1 VAEARRDREPGD
13 PHAPRGILAAFAH
26 PDDETFGAGGVLAL
40 AAAAGLPAWL
50 ICTTNGDEGGE
61 ADEHGDHAM
70 DPEIRIAEL
79 RCACDALG
87 IAEPILLGYRDSG
100 MENWEAGPKPGSFVL
115 ADMDEVVERIAG
127 EIRRLRPA
135 VVVTFDSGGGYG
147 HPDHRRVSEATTAA
161 FEQLRGEPDA
171 PRALYHQ
178 VTPRSWAEQM
188 VESWSEGDTRP
199 DAKPPTED
207 DILQRQRFIELARP
221 DDEITTRVDVRSVL
235 DRKRQAFA
243 CHASQLRPD
252 DWEAADVERFE
263 ESLGQ
268 EVFMRVW
275 PEPGPGEQENAL
287 LGLG

>member
-1 VAEARRDREPGD
+1 
-13 PHAPRGILAAFAH
+13 
-26 PDDETFGAGGVLAL
+26 
-40 AAAAGLPAWL
+40 
-50 ICTTNGDEGGE
+50 
-61 ADEHGDHAM
+61 M

-161 FEQLRGEPDA
+161 FERLRGEPDA

-221 DDEITTRVDVRSVL
+221 DDEITTRVDVRAGPRSQEAGL
-235 DRKRQAFA
+235 RLPRQSAPTRRLGGGRRRTVRGVA
-243 CHASQLRPD
+243 GPGGLHASVARTRARRAGERPSR
-252 DWEAADVERFE
+252 A
-263 ESLGQ
+263 
-268 EVFMRVW
+268 
-275 PEPGPGEQENAL
+275 
-287 LGLG
+287 GLISA